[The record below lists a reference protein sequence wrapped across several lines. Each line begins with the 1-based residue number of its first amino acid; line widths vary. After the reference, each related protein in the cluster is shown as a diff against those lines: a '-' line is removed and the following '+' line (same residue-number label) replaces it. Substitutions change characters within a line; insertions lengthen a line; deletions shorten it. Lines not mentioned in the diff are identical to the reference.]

1 MKKRN
6 LLKIITSLICII
18 STSMIFSQKHLSP
31 ELTTCDF
38 KRNFEIPHNVDFYTL
53 FSIGSYQKFKKRDKL
68 IYDTL
73 KLDVKIFSNKILI
86 SSLISNENIY
96 ISSKEDFKCKLIG
109 YRADLH
115 YLSIYYEIF
124 LENCIYLISVN
135 YLKNPSDFSITE
147 SSSFSITQYDNY

>member
-6 LLKIITSLICII
+6 LLKIITSIICII

-38 KRNFEIPHNVDFYTL
+38 KRNFEIPHNVDYYTL
-53 FSIGSYQKFKKRDKL
+53 FSIGSYQKFNKRDKL
-68 IYDTL
+68 IYDML
-73 KLDVKIFSNKILI
+73 KLDIKVFSNKILI

-124 LENCIYLISVN
+124 QKNCDYLISVN
-135 YLKNPSDFSITE
+135 YLKDTGT
-147 SSSFSITQYDNY
+147 FSITQYDNY